1 MKAFCLVAAILF
13 AADAASVLAQKANT
27 SDLGEVVV
35 TSNRQNARY
44 AQQDR
49 PLVGLRRR
57 ADSVV
62 TSVAFASDSRDAETR
77 KREILTMVN
86 AAIDRSAAAGIEI
99 VTGNFELE
107 QISKANVP
115 KLPMVGAGRID
126 TSKIDLLLKVK
137 LTGTVLDAV
146 EKFNA
151 FIKATPRT
159 GRGTLDNYGGLTLT
173 VINPDQYRDTIINLV
188 ADDARRQSAVF
199 GADYAVQINGIDG
212 QVSWSQVSPT
222 DVFLYVPYR
231 YTIVPR

>member
-1 MKAFCLVAAILF
+1 MKAFFLFAAILL

-27 SDLGEVVV
+27 SDLGEVVA
-35 TSNRQNARY
+35 TANRQNARY

-62 TSVAFASDSRDAETR
+62 TSVAFSSDSRDAETR
-77 KREILTMVN
+77 KREIHTMLN
-86 AAIDRSAAAGIEI
+86 AAIDRAAAAGIEV
-99 VTGNFELE
+99 VTGTFELE
-107 QISKANVP
+107 QVSKATVP
-115 KLPMVGAGRID
+115 KLPMVGAGRLD
-126 TSKIDLLLKVK
+126 TSKIDLMLKVK
-137 LTGTVLDAV
+137 LTGSIVDAV

-151 FIKATPRT
+151 FIKAAPRT
-159 GRGTLDNYGGLTLT
+159 GRGTVDSFGGLTLT
-173 VINPDQYRDTIINLV
+173 IINPDQYRDSIIKMV

-199 GADYAVQINGIDG
+199 GTDYAVQINGIDG